1 MKTRSLRTR
10 ILLSFFSVI
19 IVFAL
24 SVAIFEY
31 YVIKNDII
39 KENQDKVT
47 NDLNS
52 AREIYRAEVERVR
65 DAVRFTAL
73 SFLIKDVILNNQR
86 ETLEKE
92 LEKIRKA
99 EALDVLTLTD
109 STGKVVIRSRNPSV
123 IDDNQAHDEFVSR
136 VLSNRRVVAGN
147 VIVPRE
153 ELVKEGPDLAE
164 QAQMKFIRTLM
175 AKATLET
182 EETSGM
188 MIKAA
193 APVFSQEG
201 EFLGVLYGG
210 NLINRNYKIVDRIK
224 DTVYE
229 GARYKG
235 KETGT
240 ATIFQRDL
248 RVSTNVKA
256 KDGSRAIGTRVSE
269 EVYKR
274 VLVKGQPWLDRAYVV
289 TDWYKTAYEPIR
301 DINEQ
306 IIGILY
312 VGILEQPFTDRA
324 RNLFLV
330 FLGIFILAAVL
341 AGLLASALAGDMSR
355 HLRHMLRA
363 TQKLSKGSLGH
374 KVGVQTGTTELD
386 VLMSSFNEMS
396 SQLRDREDSLKI
408 TNEKLAEL
416 NKTYLDLVGFVS
428 HELKGLLGTA
438 IMSAVS
444 VRDGLFGDINVKQKE
459 ILELAAKNLN
469 YLAETVRKF
478 LDLSRIEKGEL
489 ELKRAGLY
497 IREDV
502 FDHSVENFA
511 GEAAGKKIQIENNIQ
526 PQTKVDGDLDLLRIV
541 ANNLVGNAIKYG
553 LEGGRVL
560 LSSRDLGEEVQ
571 VDVYNDSLP
580 VKEDEKE
587 RLFKKFSRLDIPGRG
602 KVKGT
607 GLGLFITREIVVKHG
622 GDIWV
627 EPREKGN
634 SFIFRIQKGS
644 CDRASEQN

>member
-19 IVFAL
+19 LVFAV

-73 SFLIKDVILNNQR
+73 SFLIRDVFLNNQK

-99 EALDVLTLTD
+99 ESLDILTLTD
-109 STGKVVIRSRNPSV
+109 NAGKVVIRSRKPS
-123 IDDNQAHDEFVSR
+123 IIGDNEAEDELVSR
-136 VLSNRRVVAGN
+136 VLLSREVIAGT

-153 ELVKEGPDLAE
+153 ELIKEGSDLAE
-164 QAQMKFIRTLM
+164 QARMKFIRTLM
-175 AKATLET
+175 AKETLKT

-193 APVFSQEG
+193 APVLAQDGTFI
-201 EFLGVLYGG
+201 GVLYGG
-210 NLINRNYKIVDRIK
+210 YLINRNYRIVDRIK

-240 ATIFQRDL
+240 VTIFQQDL

-274 VLVKGQPWLDRAYVV
+274 VLVEGQPWLDRAYVV

-301 DINEQ
+301 DINGH

-355 HLRHMLRA
+355 LLKHMLRA
-363 TQKLSKGSLGH
+363 TQKLSKGGLGH
-374 KVGVQTGTTELD
+374 KVDVQTGTTELD
-386 VLMSSFNEMS
+386 VLVSSFNEMS
-396 SQLRDREDSLKI
+396 SKLRDREDSLKV

-416 NKTYLDLVGFVS
+416 NRTYLDLVGFVS
-428 HELKGLLGTA
+428 HELKGVLGTA
-438 IMSAVS
+438 IMNAAS
-444 VRDGLFGDINVKQKE
+444 VRDGFFGDVNSKQKNA
-459 ILELAAKNLN
+459 LVSATRSLR
-469 YLAETVRKF
+469 YLVETVKKF

-489 ELKRAGLY
+489 QLNRTELCMK
-497 IREDV
+497 EDI
-502 FDHSVENFA
+502 FDICVETFQA
-511 GEAAGKKIQIENNIQ
+511 EAAEKNMHIYNHIDPNIKIN
-526 PQTKVDGDLDLLRIV
+526 GDLDLLRIV
-541 ANNLVGNAIKYG
+541 ANNLIGNSIKYG
-553 LEGGRVL
+553 LDGGKVVFC
-560 LSSRDLGEEVQ
+560 SEDHGDKVQ
-571 VDVYNDSLP
+571 VEVYNDSRP
-580 VKEDEKE
+580 IKVEEKE
-587 RLFKKFSRLDIPGRG
+587 RLFKKFSRLDVPEKK

-607 GLGLFITREIVVKHG
+607 GLGLFITREIIARHG

-627 EPREKGN
+627 EPREHGN
-634 SFIFRIQKGS
+634 SFIFNINKS
-644 CDRASEQN
+644 LHDPAL

>member
-19 IVFAL
+19 LVFAV
-24 SVAIFEY
+24 SAAIFEY

-39 KENQDKVT
+39 KKNQDQVR

-52 AREIYRAEVERVR
+52 AREIYREEVERIR
-65 DAVRFTAL
+65 DVIRFTAL
-73 SFLIKDVILNNQR
+73 RFFIKDAVPTGQLG
-86 ETLEKE
+86 TLQKE
-92 LEKIRKA
+92 LESIRKA
-99 EALDVLTLTD
+99 ESLDVLNLTD
-109 STGKVVIRSRNPSV
+109 SNGKVIVRSRNPSV
-123 IDDNQAHDEFVSR
+123 LGDDKAPDHLVGR
-136 VLSNRRVVAGN
+136 VLLDRQVIAGT
-147 VIVPRE
+147 VIVGKE

-164 QAQMKFIRTLM
+164 QAHMKLIHTLR
-175 AKATLET
+175 AKETLKT

-193 APVFSQEG
+193 APVLGRDG
-201 EFLGVLYGG
+201 ELLGVLYGG
-210 NLINRNYKIVDRIK
+210 NLINRNYKIVDKIK
-224 DTVYE
+224 EIVFEAVKY
-229 GARYKG
+229 RG
-235 KETGT
+235 KEIGT
-240 ATIFQRDL
+240 VTIFQQDL

-274 VLVKGQPWLDRAYVV
+274 VLVEGQPWLDRAYVV

-301 DINEQ
+301 DINGK

-355 HLRHMLRA
+355 LLKHMIRA
-363 TQKLSKGSLGH
+363 TQKLSKGGLGH
-374 KVGVQTGTTELD
+374 KVDVQTGTTELD
-386 VLMSSFNEMS
+386 VLVSSFNKMS
-396 SQLRDREDSLKI
+396 SKLRDREDSLKV

-416 NKTYLDLVGFVS
+416 NRTYLDLVGFVS
-428 HELKGLLGTA
+428 HELKGVLGTV
-438 IMSAVS
+438 IMNAAS
-444 VRDGLFGDINVKQKE
+444 VRDGFFGEVNSKQKNAL
-459 ILELAAKNLN
+459 ISATRSLR
-469 YLAETVRKF
+469 YLVETVKKF

-489 ELKRAGLY
+489 QLNRTELCMK
-497 IREDV
+497 EDI
-502 FDHSVENFA
+502 FDICVETFQA
-511 GEAAGKKIQIENNIQ
+511 EAAEKSMHIDNHIDSNIKIN
-526 PQTKVDGDLDLLRIV
+526 GDLDLLRIV

-553 LEGGRVL
+553 LDGGKVVFC
-560 LSSRDLGEEVQ
+560 SEDLGDKVQ
-571 VDVYNDSLP
+571 VEVYNDSRP
-580 VKEDEKE
+580 IKVEEKE
-587 RLFKKFSRLDIPGRG
+587 RLFKKFSRLDVPEKK

-607 GLGLFITREIVVKHG
+607 GLGLFITREIIARHG

-627 EPREKGN
+627 EPRENGN
-634 SFIFRIQKGS
+634 SFIFHINKSLPGP
-644 CDRASEQN
+644 AL

>member
-1 MKTRSLRTR
+1 
-10 ILLSFFSVI
+10 
-19 IVFAL
+19 
-24 SVAIFEY
+24 VAIFEY

-52 AREIYRAEVERVR
+52 AREIYRVEVERVR

-73 SFLIKDVILNNQR
+73 SFLIKDVILNNHK

-92 LEKIRKA
+92 LGKIRKA
-99 EALDVLTLTD
+99 ESLDVLTLTD
-109 STGKVVIRSRNPSV
+109 STGKVVIRSGNPSV
-123 IDDNQAHDEFVSR
+123 IGDNEAQDELVSR
-136 VLSNRRVVAGN
+136 VLSGREVVAGT
-147 VIVPRE
+147 VIVARE

-175 AKATLET
+175 AKKTLET
-182 EETSGM
+182 QETSGM

-193 APVFSQEG
+193 APVLAQDG

-210 NLINRNYKIVDRIK
+210 YLINRNYKIVDRIK

-229 GARYKG
+229 SARYKG

-240 ATIFQRDL
+240 VTIFQRDL

-274 VLVKGQPWLDRAYVV
+274 VLVVGQPWLDRAYVV

-301 DINEQ
+301 DINGK

-330 FLGIFILAAVL
+330 FLGIFILATLL

-355 HLRHMLRA
+355 LLKHMLRA
-363 TQKLSKGSLGH
+363 TQELSKGGLGH
-374 KVGVQTGTTELD
+374 KVDVQTGTTELD
-386 VLMSSFNEMS
+386 VLVSSFNEMS
-396 SQLRDREDSLKI
+396 SKLRDREDSLKI

-416 NKTYLDLVGFVS
+416 NRTYLDLVGFVS
-428 HELKGLLGTA
+428 HELKGVLGTA
-438 IMSAVS
+438 IMNAAS
-444 VRDGLFGDINVKQKE
+444 VRDGFFGDVNSKQKNA
-459 ILELAAKNLN
+459 LTSATRSLR
-469 YLAETVRKF
+469 YLVETVKKF

-489 ELKRAGLY
+489 QLNRTELY
-497 IREDV
+497 MREDV
-502 FDHSVENFA
+502 FDSCVDTFQT
-511 GEAAGKKIQIENNIQ
+511 EAAEKDIHIDNHIQ
-526 PQTKVDGDLDLLRIV
+526 PDIKVNGDLDLLRIV

-553 LEGGRVL
+553 LDGGKVSLR
-560 LSSRDLGEEVQ
+560 SEDLGDKVHVE
-571 VDVYNDSLP
+571 VYNDSRP
-580 VKEDEKE
+580 IKEEEKE
-587 RLFKKFSRLDIPGRG
+587 RLFKKFSRLDIPEKK

-607 GLGLFITREIVVKHG
+607 GLGLFITREIVAQHG

-627 EPREKGN
+627 EPRENGN
-634 SFIFRIQKGS
+634 AFIFRINKGFPGPPL
-644 CDRASEQN
+644 

>member
-19 IVFAL
+19 LVFAV

-31 YVIKNDII
+31 YVIRNDII

-73 SFLIKDVILNNQR
+73 SFLIKDVILNNHR

-99 EALDVLTLTD
+99 EALDILTLTD
-109 STGKVVIRSRNPSV
+109 SAGKVVIRSRNPS
-123 IDDNQAHDEFVSR
+123 IIGDNEANDELVSR
-136 VLSNRRVVAGN
+136 VLSGKQVNAGT

-153 ELVKEGPDLAE
+153 ELVKEGPNLAE
-164 QAQMKFIRTLM
+164 QARMKFIRTFM
-175 AKATLET
+175 AKETLET

-193 APVFSQEG
+193 APVLAQDG

-210 NLINRNYKIVDRIK
+210 YLINRNYKIVDRIK

-240 ATIFQRDL
+240 VTIFQQDL

-274 VLVKGQPWLDRAYVV
+274 VLVEGQSWLDRAYVV

-301 DINEQ
+301 DINGK

-330 FLGIFILAAVL
+330 FLGIFILATVL
-341 AGLLASALAGDMSR
+341 AGLLATALAGDMSR
-355 HLRHMLRA
+355 LLKHMLRA
-363 TQKLSKGSLGH
+363 TQKLSKGGLGH
-374 KVGVQTGTTELD
+374 KVDVQTGTTELD
-386 VLMSSFNEMS
+386 VLVSSFNEMS
-396 SQLRDREDSLKI
+396 SKLRDREDSLKI

-416 NKTYLDLVGFVS
+416 NRTYLDLVGFVS
-428 HELKGLLGTA
+428 HELKGVLGTA
-438 IMSAVS
+438 IMNAAS
-444 VRDGLFGDINVKQKE
+444 VRDGFFGDVNSKQKNV
-459 ILELAAKNLN
+459 LVSATRSLR
-469 YLAETVRKF
+469 YLVETVKKF

-489 ELKRAGLY
+489 QLNRAELY
-497 IREDV
+497 VREDV
-502 FDHSVENFA
+502 FDNCVETFQA
-511 GEAAGKKIQIENNIQ
+511 EAAEKNLRIDNHIGTHI
-526 PQTKVDGDLDLLRIV
+526 KVNGDLDLLRIV
-541 ANNLVGNAIKYG
+541 ANNLVGNAVKYG
-553 LEGGRVL
+553 LDGGKVVL
-560 LSSRDLGEEVQ
+560 RSEDLGDKVRVE
-571 VDVYNDSLP
+571 VYNDSRP
-580 VKEDEKE
+580 IKEEEKE
-587 RLFKKFSRLDIPGRG
+587 RLFKKFSRLDISENK
-602 KVKGT
+602 KVNGT
-607 GLGLFITREIVVKHG
+607 GLGLFITREIIARHG

-627 EPREKGN
+627 EPRENGN
-634 SFIFRIQKGS
+634 AFIFRINKGFPGP
-644 CDRASEQN
+644 AL

>member
-19 IVFAL
+19 LVFAV

-52 AREIYRAEVERVR
+52 AREIYRVEVERVR

-73 SFLIKDVILNNQR
+73 SFLIKDVILNNHK

-92 LEKIRKA
+92 LGKIRKA
-99 EALDVLTLTD
+99 ESLDVLTLTD
-109 STGKVVIRSRNPSV
+109 STGKVVIRSGNPSV
-123 IDDNQAHDEFVSR
+123 IGDNEAQDELVSR
-136 VLSNRRVVAGN
+136 VLSGREVVAGT
-147 VIVPRE
+147 VIVARE

-175 AKATLET
+175 AKKTLET
-182 EETSGM
+182 QETSGM

-193 APVFSQEG
+193 APVLAQDG

-210 NLINRNYKIVDRIK
+210 YLINRNYKIVDRIK

-229 GARYKG
+229 SARYKG

-240 ATIFQRDL
+240 VTIFQRDL

-274 VLVKGQPWLDRAYVV
+274 VLVVGQPWLDRAYVV

-301 DINEQ
+301 DINGK

-330 FLGIFILAAVL
+330 FLGIFILATLL

-355 HLRHMLRA
+355 LLKHMLRA
-363 TQKLSKGSLGH
+363 TQELSKGGLGH
-374 KVGVQTGTTELD
+374 KVDVQTGTTELD
-386 VLMSSFNEMS
+386 VLVSSFNEMS
-396 SQLRDREDSLKI
+396 SKLRDREDSLKI

-416 NKTYLDLVGFVS
+416 NRTYLDLVGFVS
-428 HELKGLLGTA
+428 HELKGVLGTA
-438 IMSAVS
+438 IMNAAS
-444 VRDGLFGDINVKQKE
+444 VRDGFFGDVNSKQKNA
-459 ILELAAKNLN
+459 LVSATRSLR
-469 YLAETVRKF
+469 YLVETVKKF

-489 ELKRAGLY
+489 QLNRTELY
-497 IREDV
+497 MREDV
-502 FDHSVENFA
+502 FDSCVDTFQT
-511 GEAAGKKIQIENNIQ
+511 EAAEKDIHIDNHIQ
-526 PQTKVDGDLDLLRIV
+526 PDIKVNGDLDLLRIV

-553 LEGGRVL
+553 LDGGKVSLR
-560 LSSRDLGEEVQ
+560 SEDLGDKVQ
-571 VDVYNDSLP
+571 VEVYNDSRP
-580 VKEDEKE
+580 IKEEEKE
-587 RLFKKFSRLDIPGRG
+587 RLFKKFSRLDIPEKK

-607 GLGLFITREIVVKHG
+607 GLGLFITREIVAQHG

-627 EPREKGN
+627 EPRENGN
-634 SFIFRIQKGS
+634 AFIFRINKGFPGP
-644 CDRASEQN
+644 AL